1 MLRWAPTSIARPE
14 GRDRS
19 FAYAAQA
26 ERPMLGTS
34 PSSPDKIP
42 AVREGDVING
52 KYRVERLIGEG
63 GMGVVVA
70 ARHLTLDKPVALK
83 LLSPKTGDS
92 QEALERFTR
101 EARAAARIQSDHV
114 GRVLDVDTLPTGAPF
129 IVMELLEGHDL
140 AVELRKGCPPL
151 ERAVTIILQA
161 CEAVAEAHA
170 GGIVHRDL
178 KPANLFLARKDDG
191 SVVVKVLDFGISKI
205 TRHEPSAEITEEK
218 ALTSANTMLGSPLYM
233 SPEQMKASGDVDART
248 DIWSLGVILYELVSG
263 KSPFDAATIPMI
275 CANVLSMPPPKLEIV
290 GAPEGLERI
299 LLRCLE
305 KDPHARYRDVAHL
318 VRSLAPFSPEQAKI
332 TLERIGKLKGPD
344 GLPAASP
351 ASIAPPPNREHR
363 EGAATITSWNT
374 KTPTAGWLAGPGRRW
389 LPLAVVGGVCAL
401 ILIGVALQSGST
413 SAESARTTPTVAK
426 DPERPTAAPP
436 PKDTPATNASS
447 ASAPAASAPIETAEP
462 VVSAS
467 SNPPVAPLGPSG
479 QPPKGKWPPPKP
491 KSTGYGGRE

>member
-1 MLRWAPTSIARPE
+1 MLVWSSSESHPE
-14 GRDRS
+14 GRDSS
-19 FAYAAQA
+19 FAYAPKA

-34 PSSPDKIP
+34 STSQDKIP

-52 KYRVERLIGEG
+52 KYRIERIIGEG

-92 QEALERFTR
+92 AEALQRFTR
-101 EARAAARIQSDHV
+101 EARAAARIQSEHV

-140 AVELRKGCPPL
+140 AVELRKGPAPL
-151 ERAVTIILQA
+151 ERGITFILQA
-161 CEAVAEAHA
+161 CEAIAEAHA

-205 TRHEPSAEITEEK
+205 TRHEPTAEITEEK

-248 DIWSLGVILYELVSG
+248 DIWSLGVILFEMLSG
-263 KSPFDAATIPMI
+263 ISPFDAATIPMI
-275 CANVLSMPPPKLEIV
+275 CANVLSMPPPKLEIA
-290 GAPEGLERI
+290 GAPEGLERV

-305 KDPHARYRDVAHL
+305 KEPSARYRDIAHL
-318 VRSLAPFSPEQAKI
+318 VRSLAPFAPEQAKI
-332 TLERIGKLKGPD
+332 TLDRINKLKGPD

-351 ASIAPPPNREHR
+351 PSLTPPAAR

-374 KTPTAGWLAGPGRRW
+374 KTPSTGWLAGSRRRW
-389 LPLAVVGGVCAL
+389 LPLALAGGVCVL
-401 ILIGVALQSGST
+401 ILLAVAIQASLSGAEAKSPAAASKET
-413 SAESARTTPTVAK
+413 SSPPKPAETTAPAKLEPPAPTTPTSASAATPVETSAQ
-426 DPERPTAAPP
+426 PAGSAAPSAAPP
-436 PKDTPATNASS
+436 HHGGGS
-447 ASAPAASAPIETAEP
+447 
-462 VVSAS
+462 
-467 SNPPVAPLGPSG
+467 
-479 QPPKGKWPPPKP
+479 KGKWPTPKP
-491 KSTGYGGRE
+491 KNTGYGGRE